1 MPDPHY
7 PAHTPLEP
15 QKIDSVLP
23 AFSNSAR
30 SLFLLYASSAVAGR
44 FILVNPSL
52 IKSPWQHR
60 LSHPQL
66 ARCTDGRR
74 QHPARHPTPDPI
86 STAPPAAAAGIRS
99 HTEKLST
106 ARRTTSTRWPLL
118 VRLSPHRRLRPLQGH
133 SPHPQSIFVQ
143 CGSTSGRWRS
153 KAAAQSSHHYS
164 LAQINLVSCSSLGIN
179 KSIKNMRSNPWLI

>member
-44 FILVNPSL
+44 FILVYPSL

-60 LSHPQL
+60 HLSSTTCAG
-66 ARCTDGRR
+66 ARTDGGNILLVTPPLIRFPRLRRRR
-74 QHPARHPTPDPI
+74 QQVSAATRSSCRRRGGRPPQGGRYLSGCPR
-86 STAPPAAAAGIRS
+86 TADCDLCRGTRLIPNPFSFNAAA
-99 HTEKLST
+99 
-106 ARRTTSTRWPLL
+106 
-118 VRLSPHRRLRPLQGH
+118 LRGNGVLKRQRNPVIITL
-133 SPHPQSIFVQ
+133 
-143 CGSTSGRWRS
+143 WR
-153 KAAAQSSHHYS
+153 
-164 LAQINLVSCSSLGIN
+164 
-179 KSIKNMRSNPWLI
+179 KSIWLAVVH